1 MRAPQADRERWL
13 AVVIASALDN
23 DIMTPDDILAYVTPE
38 ILAAHL
44 PPDVMSNILAASLKA
59 GMMTAEVILKTTGP
73 DVLTRYVP
81 PNVLWAS
88 VLSAARRAEIPT

>member
-1 MRAPQADRERWL
+1 MKASQVEREHWL

-23 DIMTPDDILAYVTPE
+23 DIMTPDDVLGYVTPE
-38 ILAAHL
+38 VLAAHL

-59 GMMTAEVILKTTGP
+59 GMMSPEVILKTTGP

-81 PNVLWAS
+81 PNILWAS
-88 VLSAARRAEIPT
+88 VVSAARRAAIP